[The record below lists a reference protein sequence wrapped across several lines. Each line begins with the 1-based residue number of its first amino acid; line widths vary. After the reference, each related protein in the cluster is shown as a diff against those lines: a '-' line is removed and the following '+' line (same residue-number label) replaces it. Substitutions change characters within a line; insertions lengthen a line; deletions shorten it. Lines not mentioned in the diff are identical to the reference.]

1 MNRYKV
7 CVIGLGNVGFNLA
20 VIFSKKYQTIG
31 FDNDKKLIKKINKKA
46 KLNCATDKKSK
57 LIITNDYKLIIDSN
71 VYIITVPTPVDNKK
85 KPDLG
90 SILDV
95 TRLVSKFI
103 KKGNIIIYESTFYPG
118 LTEEVCIPLIENKS
132 NLKINKDF
140 FVGYS
145 PERINIGENEKMS
158 QDIIKITSGS
168 NHIAGKVID
177 DLYKSV
183 INAGTYQVKNIK
195 TAEAVKVLENC
206 QRDINIAF
214 MNELSKFFKK
224 INVDTNEVIE
234 AAATKWNFS
243 KFYPGLVGGDCIATD
258 PYYILHAAK
267 KNKCSLPLVRLA
279 RETNEFMFEHITDLI
294 AYKLSK
300 IKVVNLAFFGI
311 SYKEECDQIN
321 NSMYLKIAKKL
332 SKKYSLD
339 IYDHMVE
346 NGNIEFNLTKM
357 KIFKNK
363 KYDAIV
369 IGSKHK
375 KYKKIS
381 FKNQLNKSGI
391 IIDIHGA
398 SKHLE
403 NKIL

>member
-20 VIFSKKYQTIG
+20 VNFSKKYQTIG

-57 LIITNDYKLIIDSN
+57 LIITHDYKLIIDSN
-71 VYIITVPTPVDNKK
+71 IYIITVPTPVDNKK

-183 INAGTYQVKNIK
+183 INAGTYPVKNIK

-267 KNKCSLPLVRLA
+267 KKQV
-279 RETNEFMFEHITDLI
+279 
-294 AYKLSK
+294 
-300 IKVVNLAFFGI
+300 
-311 SYKEECDQIN
+311 
-321 NSMYLKIAKKL
+321 
-332 SKKYSLD
+332 
-339 IYDHMVE
+339 
-346 NGNIEFNLTKM
+346 
-357 KIFKNK
+357 
-363 KYDAIV
+363 
-369 IGSKHK
+369 
-375 KYKKIS
+375 
-381 FKNQLNKSGI
+381 
-391 IIDIHGA
+391 
-398 SKHLE
+398 
-403 NKIL
+403 